1 MKITQ
6 IDIDGYGVYHDFH
19 LKEEDLSSPIH
30 IFLGNNEAGKSTL
43 HSFIRSILF
52 GLNIKGV
59 QAYEAF
65 SGGLLGGALTY
76 VNLQGERI
84 RIVRKYPPK
93 QGKVTLYLEDGR
105 ELGEDGL
112 REQLG
117 FISASLYSNIFAFS
131 LQELQKLETLQ
142 QEEISAHLYGAAMG
156 TGAIN
161 LLEVEKKMGKVQDEL
176 FKPKATNPK
185 LNQLLFLL
193 EEKWDLIEEL
203 KRKLEQYTP
212 LKKKLE
218 WLRDEI
224 VTLKHTRE
232 FVELE
237 RRWMERIQKAF
248 YLKLELD
255 KMKKLASKET
265 RSPILLYKKEIQYLM
280 YEKLEM
286 IEKEKERLKLNE
298 QLRHI
303 EQMVATALRGLGQE
317 WTEEGLVALNLS
329 TSKIETLLKLVQEK
343 NRAEEFLASKTKATL
358 SLPLIG
364 LSTILLPF
372 VLFWLNQGWAG
383 GILFI
388 FLFWLGFKE
397 YAKERDAVMLAKRA
411 KGLQKD
417 WVYELSQVGIP
428 TNLPMNME
436 ELSECIQRIEE
447 INVQIS
453 QREKLL
459 EKEASFQQSIE
470 MWSSKVFQVAI
481 KTGIDLNPRQ
491 PFPIFER
498 IEMELERCIDTEEQR
513 TNLARKI
520 LELEQ
525 ELHLLK
531 EQDSERKEEF
541 SNMLECEEEEILLRF
556 GKVENQYRDILAKIE
571 EKATQ
576 VGEVKSELRGLEEEE
591 ELSVLQQEYQEMI
604 TECKELAKKWSVHAV
619 AKSLAEEVRRTY
631 EEKKQPKVLKEA
643 GVFLEQMTSGR
654 YKHIFSSMGKKG
666 LTIVRDN
673 GERLEVHQLSQG
685 TKEQVYLSMR
695 FALIREFKQE
705 TPLPIL
711 MDDIFVNFD
720 SHRVQAALQGVI
732 ELSKTNQIFLFTCH
746 EHIVK
751 QVEKATPNFNL
762 TSLSS

>member
-6 IDIDGYGVYHDFH
+6 IDIDGYGVYHNFH

-30 IFLGNNEAGKSTL
+30 IFLGHNEAGKSTL

-52 GLNIKGV
+52 GLNIRGT
-59 QAYEAF
+59 QTYEAF

-76 VNLQGERI
+76 VNHQGNRV

-93 QGKVTLYLEDGR
+93 QGKVTLYLEDGQ
-105 ELGEDGL
+105 EFGEDVL

-117 FISASLYSNIFAFS
+117 FISPSLYSNIFAFS

-142 QEEISAHLYGAAMG
+142 QEEISAHLYGTAMG

-161 LLEVEKKMGKVQDEL
+161 LLEVEKRMGKVQEEI

-185 LNQLLFLL
+185 LNQLLLLL
-193 EEKWDLIEEL
+193 EEKRDLIEEL
-203 KRKLEQYTP
+203 KKKMEQYTP

-218 WLRDEI
+218 LLREELQ
-224 VTLKHTRE
+224 TLKHTRE

-237 RRWMERIQKAF
+237 RKWMDRVQKAF
-248 YLKLELD
+248 YLKMELN
-255 KMKKLASKET
+255 KLKKVDSNET
-265 RSPILLYKKEIQYLM
+265 RPPILFYKKEIQYLM
-280 YEKLEM
+280 FEKVEM
-286 IEKEKERLKLNE
+286 REKEKERLQLSE
-298 QLRHI
+298 QHRHLD
-303 EQMVATALRGLGQE
+303 QMVNTSLRGLGQE
-317 WTEEGLVALNLS
+317 WTEERVDALNLS
-329 TSKIETLLKLVQEK
+329 TVNIETLLRLVQEK
-343 NRAEEFLASKTKATL
+343 NRAEEFLVGMRKTTL
-358 SLPLIG
+358 SYPLIA
-364 LSTILLPF
+364 LSAILLPL
-372 VLFWLNQGWAG
+372 VLFWFNQRWAG

-397 YAKERDAVMLAKRA
+397 YTKQKEAIMLAKRV
-411 KGLQKD
+411 KSLQNE
-417 WVYELSQVGIP
+417 WLNELSQVGIP
-428 TNLPMNME
+428 TSLPMDME
-436 ELSECIQRIEE
+436 VLSDCIQRIEE

-453 QREKLL
+453 QRQKLL
-459 EKEASFQQSIE
+459 EKEVSLQQSIE

-481 KTGIDLNPRQ
+481 KSGIDPNNTQ
-491 PFPIFER
+491 PFPLFER
-498 IEMELERCIDTEEQR
+498 IETELERCIEKEEQR
-513 TNLARKI
+513 TNLSRKI
-520 LELEQ
+520 VELEH
-525 ELHLLK
+525 EVHLLQ
-531 EQDSERKEEF
+531 EQDFARKEEF
-541 SNMLECEEEEILLRF
+541 STLLECREEEILLRF
-556 GKVENQYRDILAKIE
+556 GNVENQYRDILEKIE

-576 VGEVKSELRGLEEEE
+576 IGEVKSILKGLEEEE
-591 ELSVLQQEYQEMI
+591 ELSLLQQEYQEMI
-604 TECKELAKKWSVHAV
+604 TECKELAKKWSVHGI

-654 YKHIFSSMGKKG
+654 YKHIFTSMGKKG
-666 LTIVRDN
+666 LIVVRNN
-673 GERLEVHQLSQG
+673 GERMEVHQLSQG

-695 FALIREFKQE
+695 FALIRQFKQE

-720 SHRVQAALQGVI
+720 SHRIQAALQGVV
-732 ELSKTNQIFLFTCH
+732 ELSKTNQVFLFTCH

-751 QVEKATPNFNL
+751 QVEKATSNFSL